1 MSEARHTKGPWDVKR
16 ARFLSDGGYDYGII
30 ATIDGTRR
38 CIAETF
44 EVIADGGRTAP
55 AEANAHLIA
64 AAPELYEALEKM
76 VRAAM
81 YGSFNTVDSHPL
93 PLARAALS
101 KARGE
106 HEA

>member
-1 MSEARHTKGPWDVKR
+1 MNAARHTKGPW
-16 ARFLSDGGYDYGII
+16 AINTERFEDDRLQGSTHVESANEHGWANDGWII
-30 ATIDGTRR
+30 CACDGP
-38 CIAETF
+38 
-44 EVIADGGRTAP
+44 DQG
-55 AEANAHLIA
+55 ANAHLIA